1 MKTIDIQTAASK
13 LNRHDAMLA
22 YIGTQSDKQ
31 REAMGSMIDLMNTLP
46 ESTEAFNIAKKAI
59 LNKIDSE
66 RITKSSVLWNYL
78 QAEQKGIDFDLRED
92 IYDNVKRM
100 TLDDLKYFH
109 EENIKNK
116 KYTTILIGDRNK
128 IDFNDLKKYGLI
140 KELSLNE
147 IFGY

>member
-1 MKTIDIQTAASK
+1 
-13 LNRHDAMLA
+13 MLA

-31 REAMGSMIDLMNTLP
+31 KEAMESMINLMNTLP

>member
-1 MKTIDIQTAASK
+1 
-13 LNRHDAMLA
+13 
-22 YIGTQSDKQ
+22 
-31 REAMGSMIDLMNTLP
+31 
-46 ESTEAFNIAKKAI
+46 
-59 LNKIDSE
+59 
-66 RITKSSVLWNYL
+66 
-78 QAEQKGIDFDLRED
+78 
-92 IYDNVKRM
+92 M